1 MMKKVSAIILGLGAA
16 AVLGY
21 WAARDDKPVVN
32 GANQPQAGC
41 SDPERHA
48 DMVWVEGGSFTRGSA
63 DFYPEEGP
71 PGDIAV
77 DGFWIDRFEV
87 TNARFSEF
95 VDATGYVTS
104 AESRPDPADFPGID
118 PALLQPGSVVF
129 TMPTDEA
136 GQLTQ
141 WWRFVPGANWREPA
155 GPGSSIEGREDHP
168 VIHVAYRDAQ
178 AFAEW
183 LGHDLPT
190 EAQWEYAARGGLDG
204 AAFAWGNEY
213 LVGGEH
219 QANTWQGLFPVA
231 NSNEDRFQD
240 AAPVGCFPANGYG
253 LHDMIG
259 NVWEWV
265 GDWYYPSHAEQG
277 QAGDTGY
284 DPRQPGVPV
293 KVIKGGSY
301 LCAENYCRRYRPA
314 ARHAQETT
322 LGAAHIG
329 FRTVRNTR

>member
-1 MMKKVSAIILGLGAA
+1 MKKALSITFGLGVAA
-16 AVLGY
+16 ILGY
-21 WAARDDKPVVN
+21 WIVLDGKPGVSD
-32 GANQPQAGC
+32 APRSQAGC
-41 SDPERHA
+41 SDAGGHA
-48 DMVWVEGGSFTRGSA
+48 EMVWVEGGSFTRGSA
-63 DFYPEEGP
+63 DHYPEEGP
-71 PGDIAV
+71 PGEIEV

-87 TNARFSEF
+87 TNTRFSEF

-104 AESRPDPADFPGID
+104 AERQPDPKDFPGID

-129 TMPTDEA
+129 IMPTGEA

-141 WWRFVPGANWREPA
+141 WWRFVPGAYWREPA
-155 GPGSSIEGREDHP
+155 GPGTTIDGRDEYP
-168 VIHVAYRDAQ
+168 VVHVSYQDAL

-190 EAQWEYAARGGLDG
+190 EAQWEYAARGGLAK

-231 NSNEDRFQD
+231 NSNEDRFQG

-253 LHDMIG
+253 LYDMIG

-265 GDWYYPSHAEQG
+265 GDWYYPSHDTQQDSAGEQ
-277 QAGDTGY
+277 GY

-329 FRTVRNTR
+329 FRTVKNEN